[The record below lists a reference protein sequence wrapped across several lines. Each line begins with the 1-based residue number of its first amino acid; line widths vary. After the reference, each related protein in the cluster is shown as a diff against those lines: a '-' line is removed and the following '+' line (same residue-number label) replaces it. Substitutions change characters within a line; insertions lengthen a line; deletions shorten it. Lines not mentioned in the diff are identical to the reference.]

1 MANVKL
7 EWLQATYVESF
18 NIYRSD
24 SPMSIASMPAPLAT
38 GITNNYYFD
47 TSITIDE
54 TYFYRVGAV
63 RGDQEMISS
72 EVEVL
77 AGAPV
82 INDPYWSDVEL
93 LIFAD
98 ATTFPSTTFV
108 DSSSKARTVDK
119 DGTPTIVAPSV
130 TAPKFDAGSIY
141 LEGVTYPKD
150 NVGVS
155 TSLGIGTSDFT
166 LECFVK
172 IPTSPNYPFYA
183 RLFDLNSILV
193 VTNGDT
199 YTQMCLLIGGSLQTE
214 FNVGVAN
221 GEWYHACLMR
231 KSSILYFFINGVLKW
246 SGANNYSL
254 ESSTFVG
261 GGGVSNR
268 SFNAYI
274 NSIRVTKVARYS
286 ETGFTVPDSKFPNS

>member
-24 SPMSIASMPAPLAT
+24 SSMNTASMPEPLAT
-38 GITNNYYFD
+38 GILNNYYFD

-82 INDPYWSDVEL
+82 VNDPFWSDVEL

-98 ATTFPSTTFV
+98 ATSFPSTALV
-108 DSSSKARTVDK
+108 DSSSKARTVAK
-119 DGTPTIVAPSV
+119 VGTPTIVAPSI
-130 TAPKFDAGSIY
+130 TTPKFDAGSIY
-141 LEGVTYPKD
+141 LEGVTDPED
-150 NVGVS
+150 AIGVS

-172 IPTSPNYPFYA
+172 IPTSPNSPFYS
-183 RLFDLNSILV
+183 RLFDLNSIQV
-193 VTNGDT
+193 VTNGAT
-199 YTQMCLLIGGSLQTE
+199 YAQMCLQVGGSAQTV
-214 FNVGVAN
+214 FTVGVAN
-221 GEWYHACLMR
+221 GDWYHACLMR
-231 KSSILYFFINGVLKW
+231 KAGVLHFFINGVLKW
-246 SGANNYSL
+246 SGANTYSL
-254 ESSTFVG
+254 TGYAYVG

-274 NSIRVTKVARYS
+274 NSIRLTKAARYS
-286 ETGFTVPDSKFPNS
+286 ETGFTPPDSKFSTS

>member
-1 MANVKL
+1 MIVTQNKTYGLYTYQNGIGANTEAIL
-7 EWLQATYVESF
+7 TRTLRHILYGDLYD
-18 NIYRSD
+18 NI
-24 SPMSIASMPAPLAT
+24 
-38 GITNNYYFD
+38 GGGGGN
-47 TSITIDE
+47 
-54 TYFYRVGAV
+54 
-63 RGDQEMISS
+63 
-72 EVEVL
+72 
-77 AGAPV
+77 GAPV
-82 INDPYWSDVEL
+82 VNDPFWSDVEL

-98 ATTFPSTTFV
+98 ATSFPSTTFV

-119 DGTPTIVAPSV
+119 DGTPTIVAPDV

-141 LEGVTYPKD
+141 LEGVTDPKD

-166 LECFVK
+166 IECFVK
-172 IPTSPNYPFYA
+172 MPTSPNSPFYS

-193 VTNGDT
+193 LTNGST
-199 YTQMCLLIGGSLQTE
+199 YTQMCLSIGGNVQPE

-246 SGANNYSL
+246 SGANTYSL
-254 ESSTFVG
+254 ESATYVG

-274 NSIRVTKVARYS
+274 NSIRVTKLARYS
-286 ETGFTVPDSKFPNS
+286 ESGFTVPDSKFPNS